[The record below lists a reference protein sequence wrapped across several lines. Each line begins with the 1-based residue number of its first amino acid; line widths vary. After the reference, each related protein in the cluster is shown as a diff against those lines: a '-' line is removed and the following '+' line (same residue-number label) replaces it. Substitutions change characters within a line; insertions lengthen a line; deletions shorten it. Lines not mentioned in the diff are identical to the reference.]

1 MERNLSFDM
10 IEVNGFPTKLA
21 QCRICHDEDEPSN
34 MEAPCACCG
43 SLKNLDLI
51 MYLTFLG
58 MAESVGIALIML
70 TVDVY
75 RCGATKRV
83 TLCVK
88 SAFSLSNFSRLQQFR
103 PGYTVPP
110 PRLPFAIIPVPLRD
124 SWEFARNNHF
134 SHPSFVAA
142 DNFFDHRFDDYTVP
156 TASIIC
162 CRIVTIIFMI
172 LVILRHTIPIVYN
185 GAGEY
190 SFALYT
196 LLMLRTIAIL
206 LPMFVMLK
214 ACSILRHHRRHRQA
228 PPAFVHTT
236 SDDEN
241 EFVQPQVSAHF
252 IHIQ

>member
-43 SLKNLDLI
+43 SLKYAHRRCVQMWCNQKGNI
-51 MYLTFLG
+51 MC
-58 MAESVGIALIML
+58 EI
-70 TVDVY
+70 
-75 RCGATKRV
+75 C
-83 TLCVK
+83 
-88 SAFSLSNFSRLQQFR
+88 LQQFR

-110 PRLPFAIIPVPLRD
+110 PDYHLLSFRD

-142 DNFFDHRFDDYTVP
+142 DNFFDHRFDDYT
-156 TASIIC
+156 
-162 CRIVTIIFMI
+162 FMI

-196 LLMLRTIAIL
+196 L
-206 LPMFVMLK
+206 
-214 ACSILRHHRRHRQA
+214 
-228 PPAFVHTT
+228 
-236 SDDEN
+236 
-241 EFVQPQVSAHF
+241 
-252 IHIQ
+252 